1 MGKVAGKK
9 ARPKERP
16 AWPTPDGGGGNA
28 GSGEGAQSA
37 LATLREIERARFAF
51 EPAED
56 VAASPAHEPDDPAA
70 RTPPRS

>member
-16 AWPTPDGGGGNA
+16 ARPTPEGGGGNA
-28 GSGEGAQSA
+28 GSGEGVQSA